1 VREKSFAAQVYRR
14 AVRSRVRRP
23 WKSCMNTVA
32 VVGTQ
37 WGDEG
42 KGKIVDLLAADA
54 DVVVR
59 FQGGNNAAHTLV
71 VNGEKFILRLV
82 PSGALHSG
90 KVCVI
95 GGGTVV
101 DPFALIAE
109 VDTLKK
115 RGFAMDG
122 RLKLSLDAH
131 LVMPYHRAI
140 DRARETRL
148 GKQAIGTT
156 GFGIGPAYEDK
167 MSRLGLR
174 FDDLLDWR
182 SFKDKLERNLKEK
195 NLYLKAVLKAKPID
209 SRALVDE
216 VQKLRRRVMPYLC
229 DASAYVADAIRE
241 GRKIL
246 FEGAHGTMLDID
258 YGTYPFVTSSN
269 CIASAVYA
277 GGGVPPG
284 KLDAVLGISK
294 AYTTRVG
301 AGPFPTEIHG
311 QVGDALREEG
321 GEFGSATGRPRR
333 IGWFDSALA
342 RYAVRVNG
350 LWGLALTKLDVLTGV
365 DPVKI
370 CVGYRVGKET
380 YDSMPPGR
388 SALGKAKPIFE
399 ELPGWREKPD
409 AARSLDEL
417 PAQARR
423 YVERLGELAGVPIA
437 MVGVGASRE
446 STIILRNPFH
456 S

>member
-1 VREKSFAAQVYRR
+1 
-14 AVRSRVRRP
+14 
-23 WKSCMNTVA
+23 MNTVA

-82 PSGALHSG
+82 PSGALHG
-90 KVCVI
+90 EKICVI

-101 DPFALIAE
+101 DPFALIGEIDA
-109 VDTLKK
+109 LKK
-115 RGFAMDG
+115 RGFTMDS

-131 LVMPYHRAI
+131 MVMPYHRAI
-140 DRARETRL
+140 DRAREARA
-148 GKQAIGTT
+148 GKRAIGTT

-167 MSRLGLR
+167 MSRMGLR
-174 FDDLLDWR
+174 FDDLLDWK
-182 SFKDKLERNLKEK
+182 SFKDKLERNIKEK
-195 NLYLKAVLKAKPID
+195 NLYLKTVLKAKPID
-209 SRALVDE
+209 GRALIE
-216 VQKLRRRVMPYLC
+216 AVQKVRRRVKPYLG
-229 DASAYVADAIRE
+229 DTSAYVAGAIRE
-241 GRKIL
+241 GKKIL

-284 KLDAVLGISK
+284 QLNAVLGISK

-311 QVGDALREEG
+311 HLGDALREEG

-333 IGWFDSALA
+333 IGWFDAALA

-365 DPVKI
+365 DPLKI
-370 CVGYRVGKET
+370 CVGYKLGKDT
-380 YDSMPPGR
+380 YDTMPPGR
-388 SALGKAKPIFE
+388 NALARAKPIFE
-399 ELPGWREKPD
+399 EIAGWREKPD
-409 AARSLDEL
+409 SARSMDEL
-417 PAQARR
+417 PVEARR
-423 YVERLGELAGVPIA
+423 YVERLGELVGVPIA
-437 MVGVGASRE
+437 MIGVGAARD
-446 STIILRNPFH
+446 STIVLKNPFH
-456 S
+456 T

>member
-1 VREKSFAAQVYRR
+1 MK
-14 AVRSRVRRP
+14 
-23 WKSCMNTVA
+23 TVA

-71 VNGEKFILRLV
+71 VNGEKFILRLI

-95 GGGTVV
+95 GAGTVV
-101 DPFALIAE
+101 DPFALADEIDA
-109 VDTLKK
+109 LKK
-115 RGFAMDG
+115 RSYVLENG

-140 DRARETRL
+140 DRAREARA
-148 GKQAIGTT
+148 GQRAIGTT

-167 MSRLGLR
+167 MSRQGLR
-174 FDDLLDWR
+174 FDDLSDWR
-182 SFKDKLERNLKEK
+182 SFKDKLERNIREK
-195 NLYLKAVLKAKPID
+195 NLYLRSVLKAKPVD
-209 SRALVDE
+209 GATLVAGMR
-216 VQKLRRRVMPYLC
+216 KLRRRLAPMLC
-229 DASAYVADAIRE
+229 DTGGYIAGAIGE
-241 GRKIL
+241 GRRIL

-258 YGTYPFVTSSN
+258 CGTYPFVTSSN
-269 CIASAVYA
+269 CIAGAVFA
-277 GGGVPPG
+277 GAGVPPG
-284 KLDAVLGISK
+284 RLDAVLGISK
-294 AYTTRVG
+294 AYATRVG

-311 QVGDALREEG
+311 RLGDTLREEG

-333 IGWFDSALA
+333 LGWFDAVLA
-342 RYAVRVNG
+342 RYAARVNG

-370 CVGYRVGKET
+370 CLGYRVGRET
-380 YDSMPPGR
+380 RSEMPPGR
-388 SALGKAKPIFE
+388 NALLKAKPVFE
-399 ELPGWREKPD
+399 EIPGWREKPD
-409 AARSLDEL
+409 GARTVDEL
-417 PAQARR
+417 PPNARR
-423 YVERLGELAGVPIA
+423 YVERLGELCGVPIA

-446 STIILRNPFH
+446 ATIVLRNPFQG
-456 S
+456 